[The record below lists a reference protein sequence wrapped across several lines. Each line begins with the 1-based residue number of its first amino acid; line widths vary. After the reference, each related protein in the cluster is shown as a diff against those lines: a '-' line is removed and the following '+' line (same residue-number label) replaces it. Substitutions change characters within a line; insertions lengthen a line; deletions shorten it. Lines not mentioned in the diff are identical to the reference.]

1 MNEDIKQYKISVPL
15 IDIEELT
22 IIDNYYNEIVNE
34 YLEKCLKEKE
44 EIIVQR
50 IMMNLKK
57 ENQELKSKLES
68 SEKARK
74 EAIEIIKKHL
84 EAKTYG
90 NHKYELFGR
99 EYLEEILKILDI
111 DKGE

>member
-50 IMMNLKK
+50 IMMNLRK

-68 SEKARK
+68 SEKARI
-74 EAIEIIKKHL
+74 EAIEFINGAGEMASYTKSIAL
-84 EAKTYG
+84 YG
-90 NHKYELFGR
+90 
-99 EYLEEILKILDI
+99 EEIEELLKILDI

>member
-22 IIDNYYNEIVNE
+22 TIDNYYNEIVNE
-34 YLEKCLKEKE
+34 YLKKCLKEKE

-50 IMMNLKK
+50 IMMNLRK
-57 ENQELKSKLES
+57 ENQELKSKLEA
-68 SEKARK
+68 SEKARI
-74 EAIEIIKKHL
+74 EAIEFINGAGEMASYTKSIVL
-84 EAKTYG
+84 YG
-90 NHKYELFGR
+90 
-99 EYLEEILKILDI
+99 EEIEELLKILDI

>member
-22 IIDNYYNEIVNE
+22 TIDNYYNEIVNE

-50 IMMNLKK
+50 IMMNL
-57 ENQELKSKLES
+57 
-68 SEKARK
+68 RK
-74 EAIEIIKKHL
+74 GLILPFFLCVIK
-84 EAKTYG
+84 YCRG
-90 NHKYELFGR
+90 V
-99 EYLEEILKILDI
+99 
-111 DKGE
+111 